1 MARLVVT
8 EFVTVD
14 GVFEDPGGAEQHE
27 RGGWVR
33 NRGDGEI
40 AEGAVGLFR
49 EIESAPAH
57 FKIEETLAAQAMLLG
72 RATYEQFSAVWPGR
86 EGKLADRMNSMPKYV
101 VSNSLE
107 QGTRHGRWENT
118 TVIGGGDPAAGIAK
132 LKQELDGT
140 ILVHASAGLVR
151 LVLDAGLVDELRL
164 LVFPV
169 VLGRGRRLITDLTA
183 EAPLELVELKPV
195 GDKGVSL
202 QIYRPRQTPA

>member
-49 EIESAPAH
+49 EIESAPAR

-107 QGTRHGRWENT
+107 QGGWGNT
-118 TVIGGGDPAAGIAK
+118 TVIGGDDPATEISK
-132 LKQELDGT
+132 LKEELDGT
-140 ILVHASAGLVR
+140 ILVHASAGLVK

-169 VLGRGRRLITDLTA
+169 VLGRGRRLFVDLAA
-183 EAPLELVELKPV
+183 EAPLELVELKTV

-202 QIYRPRQTPA
+202 QTYRPRKTPR

>member
-33 NRGDGEI
+33 NRGAGEI

-49 EIESAPAH
+49 EIESAPAR

-86 EGKLADRMNSMPKYV
+86 EGKLADKMNSMPKYV

-107 QGTRHGRWENT
+107 QARWENT
-118 TVIGGGDPAAGIAK
+118 AVIGGDNPAAGIAK
-132 LKQELDGT
+132 LKKELDGT

-202 QIYRPRQTPA
+202 QIYRPRQTSA